1 MGWLSEMGR
10 VVAIESDAVWVEADR
25 SAACGKCAAR
35 AGCGQGALSAMLQSG
50 RGRVRAVSS
59 DKLKAE
65 QCVLGEE
72 VVIQVPESTLLSGT
86 LMIYGLPLVVATVAA
101 VAASSGG
108 DLASVAAFG
117 AGLVGSFA
125 TLSWVS
131 SHAGGSLP
139 GIAEP
144 RLAAR
149 SAPGP
154 GEVLAKI

>member
-1 MGWLSEMGR
+1 M
-10 VVAIESDAVWVEADR
+10 A
-25 SAACGKCAAR
+25 
-35 AGCGQGALSAMLQSG
+35 
-50 RGRVRAVSS
+50 
-59 DKLKAE
+59 
-65 QCVLGEE
+65 
-72 VVIQVPESTLLSGT
+72 
-86 LMIYGLPLVVATVAA
+86 
-101 VAASSGG
+101 
-108 DLASVAAFG
+108 VAAFG